1 MCFDAASMRRLTSSL
16 LSSSGRF
23 AVHRDESSTGTLFGW
38 FNDKESRG
46 WRTAHSLCFRID
58 GNGGKF
64 WVFFGALSDVEY
76 TVTVTD
82 TATNAVR
89 TYRNAPG
96 TLCGQA
102 DTAAF

>member
-1 MCFDAASMRRLTSSL
+1 MTPVLSLWLPIVVAADAESGSFWFFGPDNLELTVKVL
-16 LSSSGRF
+16 DGRP
-23 AVHRDESSTGTLFGW
+23 L
-38 FNDKESRG
+38 N
-46 WRTAHSLCFRID
+46 
-58 GNGGKF
+58 GKF

-82 TATNAVR
+82 TTTNAVR
-89 TYRNAPG
+89 SYRNAPG